1 MTDVDRTRTDVLS
14 YVWDT
19 RPGIVGWLGAVN
31 HKSVGARYII
41 TTLSFFAIGGVFA
54 VLMRIQLGAPEST
67 FLSAERYNELFT
79 MHGTTMMFLFAVP
92 ITEALGIYFTP
103 LLLGARD
110 MPMPRA
116 NAFGYWA
123 YLFGGLF
130 LYASFL
136 TGDVPDGGWFA
147 YTPLTESEFSP
158 PMNLD
163 FWLLGVTFVEIAGII
178 AAIEIAVLVLKCR
191 APGMALSRMP
201 LFAWSQLVTAI
212 MIIFAFPPLVAGSL
226 MLELDRKLGTAFYRP
241 DAGGDPEL
249 WQHIFWWFGHPE
261 VYIMLLPALGVI
273 SMIIP
278 TFARRRIVGYPLI
291 ATATVAI
298 GIVSFGLWAH
308 HMFAVGIP
316 LLALSYF
323 AAGSFIIAIPSGMQV
338 FAWIA
343 TLWRGTV
350 VWATPM
356 LWVVGGLVT
365 FVIGGVTGVMVASV
379 PFDWQAHDTYFV
391 VAHFHYVI
399 FGGVVYPVFAGLHY
413 WVPKLSGR
421 MPSERWG
428 KIGFWL
434 VVVGTTGTFF
444 VQHFVGLL
452 GMPRRVYT
460 YPEGL
465 DWGIWNLISTV
476 GALVVATGF
485 AVTVGNLLLGALR
498 GRPAGHNPWGGGT
511 LEWATASPPE
521 QYNFRRVPFVHTLDP
536 LWDQERIDDPRPQ
549 FSEHAEV
556 ADALV
561 DVHRPRREIVLTSI
575 FDAAPE
581 RVVTLPYHSLW
592 PLWLALAIGGLLLG
606 ALVNSIPMLTIGG
619 IGVVVSLIGWGW
631 SREDRIE
638 APRDAH
644 GEVMRA

>member
-1 MTDVDRTRTDVLS
+1 MTDVDRRRTDVLS
-14 YVWDT
+14 YAWDT

-31 HKSVGARYII
+31 HKAVGTRYVI
-41 TTLSFFAIGGVFA
+41 TTLAFFAIGGVLA
-54 VLMRIQLGAPEST
+54 VLMRIQLGAAENS

-92 ITEALGIYFTP
+92 ITEAIGIYFAP
-103 LLLGARD
+103 LLIGARD
-110 MPMPRA
+110 MPMPRV

-130 LYASFL
+130 LYASFF

-163 FWLLGVTFVEIAGII
+163 FWLLGVTFVEVAGIV
-178 AAIEIAVLVLKCR
+178 AAMEIVLLILKCR

-201 LFAWSQLVTAI
+201 LFAWSQLVTGI
-212 MIIFAFPPLVAGSL
+212 MILFAFPPLVAGSL
-226 MLELDRKLGTAFYRP
+226 MLELDRKLGTAFYRAE
-241 DAGGDPEL
+241 AGGDPEL

-261 VYIMLLPALGVI
+261 VYIMLLPALGII

-278 TFARRRIVGYPLI
+278 TFARRPIIGYPLI
-291 ATATVAI
+291 ATSTVAI

-323 AAGSFIIAIPSGMQV
+323 AAGSFIIAIPSGIQV

-350 VWATPM
+350 VWSTPL
-356 LWVVGGLVT
+356 LWVVGGLIT
-365 FVIGGVTGVMVASV
+365 FVVGGVTGVMVASV

-413 WVPKLSGR
+413 WLPKLSGR

-428 KIGFWL
+428 RIGFWL
-434 VVVGTTGTFF
+434 VVAGTTGTFF
-444 VQHFVGLL
+444 VQHFLGLL
-452 GMPRRVYT
+452 GMPRRIYT
-460 YPEGL
+460 YPAGL
-465 DWGIWNLISTV
+465 DWEIWNLVSSV
-476 GALVVATGF
+476 GAVVVATGF
-485 AVTVGNLLLGALR
+485 AVTVGNLLVGSLR
-498 GRPAGHNPWGGGT
+498 GPAAGRNPWGGGT

-521 QYNFRRVPFVHTLDP
+521 QYNFRRVPFVQTLDP
-536 LWDQERIDDPRPQ
+536 LWEQERIDDPHPQ
-549 FSEHAEV
+549 FSEHAEL
-556 ADALV
+556 ADVLM
-561 DVHRPRREIVLTSI
+561 DVRHPTREIVLTSI

-592 PLWLALAIGGLLLG
+592 PLWLALTIGTLLLG
-606 ALVNSIPMLTIGG
+606 ALVDNIPLLTIGAS
-619 IGVVVSLIGWGW
+619 GVVMSLVGWGW
-631 SREDRIE
+631 SREDQIE
-638 APRDAH
+638 APLDVH
-644 GEVMRA
+644 GEVVKT